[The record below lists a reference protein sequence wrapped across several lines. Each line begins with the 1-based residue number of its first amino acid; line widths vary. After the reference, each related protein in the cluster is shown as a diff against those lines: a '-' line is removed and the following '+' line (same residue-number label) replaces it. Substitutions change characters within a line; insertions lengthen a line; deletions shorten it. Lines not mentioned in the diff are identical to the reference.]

1 MIFGLSGILVIL
13 GFLCFYATLE
23 ESILEHHSKTYFK
36 KHTKGFLKKIF
47 LVDFLKE
54 VKLILYIPYILNW
67 IVFIMAFAI
76 QITVWI
82 VPSLYDTTFIN
93 IFFWLE
99 IFLVITEFVLKTI
112 FLPILFQIM
121 CDANKNKI
129 GNVFTL
135 LVCFIVLLIMFV
147 FGMFKHI
154 L

>member
-1 MIFGLSGILVIL
+1 M
-13 GFLCFYATLE
+13 
-23 ESILEHHSKTYFK
+23 
-36 KHTKGFLKKIF
+36 
-47 LVDFLKE
+47 
-54 VKLILYIPYILNW
+54 ILYIPYILNW